1 MLSFSI
7 LIGASYVLWF
17 IASLV
22 TIVLLDEDAITIE
35 SDMIIDNTARFVRL
49 LLQQLAFMWILTS
62 FQTYSGNVSK
72 SIERK
77 RRKSSMRTK
86 KKAPEVKID
95 KLDSV

>member
-35 SDMIIDNTARFVRL
+35 SDLIIDNTARFVRL
-49 LLQQLAFMWILTS
+49 VL
-62 FQTYSGNVSK
+62 
-72 SIERK
+72 
-77 RRKSSMRTK
+77 
-86 KKAPEVKID
+86 
-95 KLDSV
+95 